1 MKKTGRI
8 PQGGGLMS
16 MKVGEILIKQ
26 GVLEEQSIQD
36 ALSIQGLTKKN
47 IGEILV
53 DAGTLKM
60 EALHEALA
68 FQKVLETDRYESKTI
83 FLETIPPF
91 NGMQRAEIETIAAT
105 MAWEAFLPKS
115 PIVSP
120 SDDVGSFYVI
130 RNGLIKAYLEKDGD
144 EVVTGFLGEGECF
157 GEISI
162 LSHSPDHTK
171 YETLEHTTCLI
182 QNKDDFLRMVHR
194 HPLFSDYFH
203 QLISQKLN
211 KIYKDM
217 LACNT
222 PLTSIQASL
231 YRRQVRDVVSSFP
244 ILCNPKSTAR
254 EAAKQLLE
262 KNLDT
267 LIVADDADSVKG
279 ILAHKDLVKAILLE
293 GQDPLQP
300 VEKMMEKKFNTVEA
314 ESFIFDALHH
324 MIKHKTNRLIVT
336 DKGKPVGLLTTL
348 DILKSKGIEVLS
360 LIKNIETAPSIA
372 ALNEARLDVDNI
384 LITLMNEGA
393 IASHVCKIL
402 SEFNDKMVKK
412 VLQIAEK
419 DLGRPPVR
427 YAWLALG
434 SEGRKEQT
442 LLTDQD
448 NAIIYA
454 GAGNREAETYFRHLS
469 EKVVNGLNDIGFPLC
484 KGNIMATNPTYFGCL
499 DEWKERTA
507 EWVKNS
513 PVPEKDI
520 MDIYVFLDLRT
531 ISGDRCLET
540 KLKSHI
546 IEWIKQKRAFIKSLS
561 NTITSQAMPL
571 GFFKNFIVEKNG
583 KYKNTLDIKLYGLVP
598 LTTCIKILSYH
609 CGIYETNTLE
619 RIGLL
624 KKNKTLDR
632 DLADFLEQSLETFLT
647 MKIRNDINDKDRC
660 RDFSNRIDPATL
672 TTRQKQLLKEAFLS
686 VSKLQQTTQHII
698 DL

>member
-1 MKKTGRI
+1 
-8 PQGGGLMS
+8 

-26 GVLEEQSIQD
+26 GVLEEQSIID

-53 DAGTLKM
+53 NAGTLKK

-68 FQKVLETDRYESKTI
+68 FQKVLETDRYENKAI

-91 NGMQRAEIETIAAT
+91 NGLPRAEIEMIAET
-105 MAWEAFLPKS
+105 MAWATFLPKS

-130 RNGLIKAYLEKDGD
+130 RNGLVKSYLEKDGK
-144 EVVTGFLGEGECF
+144 EVVIGFLGECEYF

-162 LSHSPDHTK
+162 LSQSPGHTK
-171 YETLEHTTCLI
+171 YETLEHTFCLI
-182 QNKDDFLRMVHR
+182 QNKADFLSMVHR
-194 HPLFSDYFH
+194 HPAFSDYFH
-203 QLISQKLN
+203 QIISQKVN
-211 KIYKDM
+211 KIYKEM
-217 LACNT
+217 ISCNT
-222 PLTSIQASL
+222 PLTPIQSSL
-231 YRRQVRDVVSSFP
+231 YRRQVKDMVSSFP
-244 ILCNPKSTAR
+244 VFCNPKSTAR
-254 EAAKQLLE
+254 DAAKQLLE
-262 KNLDT
+262 KNLDA
-267 LIVADDADSVKG
+267 LIVADDTESIKG
-279 ILAHKDLVKAILLE
+279 ILAHKDIVKAILLE
-293 GQDPLQP
+293 GQDSSQP

-336 DKGKPVGLLTTL
+336 HKGKPVGLLTTL

-360 LIKNIETAPSIA
+360 LIKNIEAAPSIA
-372 ALNEARLDVDNI
+372 ALNEARSDVDKV
-384 LITLMNEGA
+384 LMTLMNEGA
-393 IASHVCKIL
+393 LASHVCKIL

-412 VLQIAEK
+412 VLQLAEK
-419 DLGRPPVR
+419 ELGRPPVR

-448 NAIIYA
+448 NAIIYT
-454 GAGNREAETYFRHLS
+454 GARDQEAEAYFRHFS

-484 KGNIMATNPTYFGCL
+484 KGNIMATNQTYFGCL

-507 EWVKNS
+507 EWVMNS

-520 MDIYVFLDLRT
+520 MDIYVFLDFRAV
-531 ISGDRCLET
+531 SGDRCLET

-546 IEWIKQKRAFIKSLS
+546 IELIKQKRAFTRSLS
-561 NTITSQAMPL
+561 DAITSQPMPL
-571 GFFKNFIVEKNG
+571 GFFKNFIVKKDG
-583 KYKNTLDIKLYGLVP
+583 KYKNTLDIKLFGLLP
-598 LTTCIKILSYH
+598 LTTCIKILAYH
-609 CGIYETNTLE
+609 SGIFETNTLE

-624 KKNKTLDR
+624 KKNKTIDR
-632 DLADFLEQSLETFLT
+632 DLAEFLEQSFETFLT
-647 MKIRNDINDKDRC
+647 LKIRNDINDKDRG

-672 TTRQKQLLKEAFLS
+672 TTRQKHLLKEAFLA
-686 VSKLQQTTQHII
+686 VSRLQQTTQNVMN
-698 DL
+698 L